1 VGVVE
6 FVLLSAGLLFAG
18 VMASKLSSRLGV
30 PALLLFLGIGM
41 IAGSE
46 GLVGIEFADPEPAM
60 LLGVIALSL
69 IIFDGGLQTDV
80 KKMPNEI
87 RRDGI
92 LLATVGVVLT
102 AGLVGVFA
110 VYVLGVDWITGL
122 LLGSIV
128 SSTDAAAVFSVLRA
142 RRLGVKSEIRSL
154 LEFESGSNDPTAVF
168 LTMTLV
174 AISTGEQAV
183 GWMLP
188 LLFVYKL
195 AGGIAA
201 GLLFGRGLVY
211 LLNHIDLEYDGLY
224 PVVSLAGVG
233 LVFGLTEA
241 VGASGFMAVYVAGLV
256 MAGNV
261 FVHRNS
267 LIRFHEGLAWLMQIA
282 MFLVL
287 GLLVFPSQLV
297 EVAPAGMM
305 VALFLVFG
313 ARPVAV
319 FVSLLFSRLNLRE
332 RTMVGWVGLRG
343 AAPIIL
349 ATFPLVAGISEADYV
364 FDVVFFAVIVSVLL
378 QGPSVAFV
386 AKRLGVDAPLGDS
399 TAHPIEISAPQDL
412 GVKIKRLVVGRDSIA
427 DGARLL
433 EIGGPTRPLIVM
445 LRRGGRIFVPTGST
459 VLDEGDELFALGDPE
474 SMQEMREVLARARS

>member
-1 VGVVE
+1 MGIVE
-6 FVLLSAGLLFAG
+6 FVLLSAGLLFTG
-18 VMASKLSSRLGV
+18 VLASKLSSRLGI
-30 PALLLFLGIGM
+30 PALLLFLAIGM

-46 GLVGIEFADPEPAM
+46 GLIGIELDDPEPVM
-60 LLGVIALSL
+60 LLGVVALSL
-69 IIFDGGLQTDV
+69 IIFGGGLQTDV
-80 KKMPNEI
+80 KSMSREV

-92 LLATVGVVLT
+92 LLASVGVILT
-102 AGLVGVFA
+102 AGLVGAFA
-110 VYVLGVDWITGL
+110 VYVFGVDWTTGL

-142 RRLGVKSEIRSL
+142 KRVGVKARIRSL

-174 AISTGEQAV
+174 AVSTGEQSV
-183 GWMLP
+183 GWLLP
-188 LLFVYKL
+188 VLFVYKL
-195 AGGIAA
+195 AGGIVA
-201 GLLFGRGLVY
+201 GMVFGRVLVY

-224 PVVSLAGVG
+224 PVVTLAGVG

-241 VGASGFMAVYVAGLV
+241 VGASGFMAAYVTGLV
-256 MAGNV
+256 MAKSV

-282 MFLVL
+282 MFMVL
-287 GLLVFPSQLV
+287 GLLVFPSNLV
-297 EVAPAGMM
+297 QVAPAGIM

-319 FVSLLFSRLNLRE
+319 FASLLFSHLSLRE
-332 RTMVGWVGLRG
+332 RTLVAWVGLRG

-349 ATFPLVAGISEADYV
+349 ATFPLVAGVGEADYV

-386 AKRLGVDAPLGDS
+386 ARRLGVDAPLDDS
-399 TAHPIEISAPQDL
+399 VAHPIEISSAQDL
-412 GVKIKRLVVGRDSIA
+412 GVKIKRLVVGSDSIA
-427 DGARLL
+427 VGARLL

-459 VLDEGDELFALGDPE
+459 VIDEYDELFALGDPE
-474 SMQEMREVLARARS
+474 SMQEMREVLSRPRS